1 MSEVDVSAD
10 RVPTRPAGQGRTE
23 DTLKENQE
31 NRTLLMVAMILLDL
45 NKCSPAIS
53 QAGTGKCLTS
63 CGDTTGAAAAV
74 ALEKAEPRGS
84 SRASVATQQSRNKA
98 RVSAARRRQ
107 ESPEKRHCCPFNGCG
122 KMYGKSSHLKAHLRV
137 HTGEW
142 DLVSGSIHSAGDDG
156 GTRPRNQ
163 QARFRWRQWNRS
175 ASLVPYLPLQ
185 IWFHTRG
192 QHPAVVLLWFSHFR
206 LDFWPFPHV
215 IAFVYCQILHLFH
228 AHWMTSVFD
237 EVCTP
242 FSYVEYTAKTDFH
255 YRIVC
260 CDTGNQLIV

>member
-1 MSEVDVSAD
+1 MCFVLFFIRPGTRAGEAQSLRNSHVEDDTCGRLTACFQAGLFCDHTLLCIFILASLCLCCFLLGSVMSEVDVSAD

-137 HTGEW
+137 HTGE
-142 DLVSGSIHSAGDDG
+142 
-156 GTRPRNQ
+156 
-163 QARFRWRQWNRS
+163 
-175 ASLVPYLPLQ
+175 
-185 IWFHTRG
+185 
-192 QHPAVVLLWFSHFR
+192 
-206 LDFWPFPHV
+206 
-215 IAFVYCQILHLFH
+215 
-228 AHWMTSVFD
+228 
-237 EVCTP
+237 
-242 FSYVEYTAKTDFH
+242 
-255 YRIVC
+255 
-260 CDTGNQLIV
+260 